1 MVKPT
6 PLAPVAGRPRVAI
19 IGAGFSGIAAGVA
32 LRRRG
37 IEDFVIFDKYPDVGG
52 TWFANRYP
60 GAEVDLESHIY
71 SFSYEHSDWTRTH
84 VEWHELLD
92 YLRRVA
98 GKWGLLE
105 RTHLGEK
112 VESATWSDE
121 DRTWTVTT
129 ASGTDWGS
137 FSAVISAVGFL
148 NVPLIPPFARGDH
161 DFGGAM
167 CHTSSWPEGLD
178 MTGKKVA
185 VLGTGSSAVQI
196 IVEAAAVAEDVTIFQ
211 IEPNWILPKQARAFT
226 PEERRA
232 SKSWPVYKWKRFR
245 LYLDYDLRQART
257 QHARVDG
264 SANRKRREAS
274 LAFLQQSL
282 ADRPD
287 LIELCTPEFSFEGR
301 RTVVSDTYY
310 PTLKLPH
317 VHLVPH
323 AVKGLTP
330 TGVVDANGDEHDVDI
345 IIFATGFDAA
355 RYLSSFAVTG
365 QSGADLQEV
374 WAGEP
379 EALRGLMVPGFP
391 NFFMMYGP
399 NTNAVPLVSFY
410 EAQASFAAGLISKL
424 KDPARTL
431 IAVKP
436 EAFRRFNDRLQE
448 QLAKT
453 VWAETASYFT
463 AGTGKVVSQWPF
475 SATSYILGTKLAR
488 FREVDVT

>member
-1 MVKPT
+1 VKPSS
-6 PLAPVAGRPRVAI
+6 LAPVPGRPRVAV

-37 IEDFVIFDKYPDVGG
+37 IEDFVIFDKFPDLGG

-71 SFSYEHSDWTRTH
+71 SFSFEHSDWTRTH

-98 GKWGLLE
+98 TKWDLVD
-105 RTHLGEK
+105 RMRLGEK
-112 VESATWSDE
+112 VESVTWSDD
-121 DRTWTVTT
+121 DRTWSVTT
-129 ASGTDWGS
+129 DSGVDHGR

-148 NVPLIPPFARGDH
+148 NVPLIPPFARGETE
-161 DFGGAM
+161 FEGVM
-167 CHTSSWPEGLD
+167 CHTSTWPEGLD
-178 MTGKKVA
+178 LAGKRVA

-196 IVEAAAVAEDVTIFQ
+196 IVEAAAVASDVTIFQ
-211 IEPNWILPKQARAFT
+211 IEPNWILPKGSRAFT
-226 PEERRA
+226 PEERKA
-232 SKSWPVYKWKRFR
+232 SRNPLVYRWKRFK

-264 SANRKRREAS
+264 AAHRKRRAAS
-274 LAFLQQSL
+274 LEYLQQSL

-287 LIELCTPEFSFEGR
+287 LIEVCTPDFPFEGR
-301 RTVVSDTYY
+301 RTVISDTYY

-323 AVKGLTP
+323 AVKGMTR
-330 TGVVDANGDEHDVDI
+330 TGVVDANGDEHDVDVV
-345 IIFATGFDAA
+345 IFATGFDAA
-355 RYLSSFAVTG
+355 NYLQSFRVTG
-365 QSGADLQEV
+365 ANGADLQEV
-374 WAGEP
+374 WKGEP
-379 EALRGLMVPGFP
+379 EALLGMMVPGFP

-410 EAQASFAAGLISKL
+410 EAQASFAAALIAKL
-424 KDPARTL
+424 KDPAKKVV
-431 IAVKP
+431 AVKP
-436 EAFRRFNDRLQE
+436 DAFRRFNDKLQQ
-448 QLAKT
+448 QLSRT
-453 VWAETASYFT
+453 VWAETASYFK

-475 SATSYILGTKLAR
+475 SATSYIVGTKVAR
-488 FREVDVT
+488 FRDVEVS